1 MKKLLT
7 YLKGKSII
15 FAILA
20 PIAMIVEVSMDLL
33 QPTLMSN
40 IIDIGVAKGDLNY
53 IYKIGLYMIVAA
65 ILSCIGGILCSVFAS
80 IASMTMAQNLREGLF
95 DKINKLSFKEVD
107 NLKTSTLI
115 TRLTNDVTQVQQMV
129 NMTLRAAVRSP
140 LMAIGGIIMASRLSK
155 DLSSIFLISIPMIIV
170 GIVYI
175 LKKSMPL
182 FTKVQSKIDNIN
194 LVMRENILG
203 VRVIKAFNL
212 EENQN
217 KRFIER
223 NEELKN
229 ISIKS
234 QNMNISLWPFAALIM
249 NFSVVA
255 VLWFGGNM
263 VISGNLEVGKIMAFI
278 NYLIQIMNSTIMVIG
293 LMMNFSRA
301 KASADR
307 IIEVLEVESSIIEV
321 DKAKDINSYDL
332 EFKNVS
338 FKYNQEGEQVLENI
352 SFNLKEGE
360 TLGIIGPTG
369 SGKSSLIS
377 LIPRLY
383 DVSYGEILLGGEN
396 IKNLKL
402 KTLRKNIG
410 VVLQDNILFSGNI
423 EDNIK
428 FGNSKATYEEIEQ
441 SAKDAQAFEFINN
454 KKYKYKERVEQRG
467 KNLSGGQKQ
476 RLSITRTLVRK
487 PKILIMDDSSS
498 ALDMETQSKL
508 QKSIKNRND
517 GASLIII
524 AQRISAVMDSDKI
537 IVLDDGKI
545 SDIGSHKELLIKNEI
560 YRSIAISQLG
570 EEVLLNV

>member
-307 IIEVLEVESSIIEV
+307 IIEVLDVESSIIEV

-352 SFNLKEGE
+352 GFNLKEGE

-537 IVLDDGKI
+537 IVLDDGEI

>member
-15 FAILA
+15 FATLA

-517 GASLIII
+517 GVSLIII

>member
-1 MKKLLT
+1 MKKLLK
-7 YLKGKSII
+7 YLKGNSII

-20 PIAMIVEVSMDLL
+20 PIAMMLEVSMDLL

-65 ILSCIGGILCSVFAS
+65 ILSCIGGVLCSFFAS
-80 IASMTMAQNLREGLF
+80 IASMTMAENLRAGIF

-107 NLKTSTLI
+107 NLKNSSLI

-140 LMAIGGIIMASRLSK
+140 LMAIGGMIMASRLSK
-155 DLSSIFLISIPMIIV
+155 NLSLIFLISIPMIIV

-182 FTKVQSKIDNIN
+182 FTKVQDKVDNIN

-234 QNMNISLWPFAALIM
+234 QSMNISLWPFAALIM

-263 VISGNLEVGKIMAFI
+263 VVDGNLEVGKIMAFI

-307 IIEVLEVESSIIEV
+307 IIEVLDVESSIIEV

-338 FKYNQEGEQVLENI
+338 FKYNEEGEKVLENI

-383 DVSYGEILLGGEN
+383 DVNNGEILLGGEN

-428 FGNSKATYEEIEQ
+428 FGNSNASYEEIEK
-441 SAKDAQAFEFINN
+441 SAKDAQAFEFINS

-476 RLSITRTLVRK
+476 RLSITRTLARN
-487 PKILIMDDSSS
+487 PRILIMDDSSS

-508 QKSIKNRND
+508 QESIKNRND
-517 GASLIII
+517 GASLIVI
-524 AQRISAVMDSDKI
+524 AQRISAVMDSDRI

-545 SDIGSHKELLIKNEI
+545 SDIGTHKELLEKNEI
-560 YRSIAISQLG
+560 YRSIALSQLG

>member
-1 MKKLLT
+1 MKKLLK
-7 YLKGKSII
+7 YLKGKSVF

-53 IYKIGLYMIVAA
+53 IYKVGLYMIVAA
-65 ILSCIGGILCSVFAS
+65 ILSCIGGILCSIFAS

-182 FTKVQSKIDNIN
+182 FTKVQAKIDNIN

-234 QNMNISLWPFAALIM
+234 QSMNISLWPFAALIM

-263 VISGNLEVGKIMAFI
+263 VADGNLEVGKIMAFI

-307 IIEVLEVESSIIEV
+307 IIEVLDVESSIIEV
-321 DKAKDINSYDL
+321 DKAKKINSYDL
-332 EFKNVS
+332 EFKNVN

-383 DVSYGEILLGGEN
+383 DVNNGEILLGGEN

-402 KTLRKNIG
+402 KNLRKNIG
-410 VVLQDNILFSGNI
+410 IVLQDNILFSGNI

-428 FGNSKATYEEIEQ
+428 FGNNNATYEEIEK

-454 KKYKYKERVEQRG
+454 KRYKYMERVEQRG

-476 RLSITRTLVRK
+476 RLSITRTLVRN

-508 QKSIKNRND
+508 QESIKNRND
-517 GASLIII
+517 GASVIII

-545 SDIGSHKELLIKNEI
+545 SDIGTHKELLTKNEI

>member
-1 MKKLLT
+1 MKKLLK
-7 YLKGKSII
+7 YLKGKSIF

-53 IYKIGLYMIVAA
+53 IYKVGLYMIVAA
-65 ILSCIGGILCSVFAS
+65 ILSCIGGILCSIFAS

-182 FTKVQSKIDNIN
+182 FTKVQAKIDNIN

-234 QNMNISLWPFAALIM
+234 QSMNISLWPFAALIM

-263 VISGNLEVGKIMAFI
+263 VADGNLEVGKIMAFI

-307 IIEVLEVESSIIEV
+307 IIEVLDVESSIIEV
-321 DKAKDINSYDL
+321 DKAKKINSYDL
-332 EFKNVS
+332 EFKNVN

-383 DVSYGEILLGGEN
+383 DVNNGEILLGGEN

-402 KTLRKNIG
+402 KNLRKNIG
-410 VVLQDNILFSGNI
+410 IVLQDNILFSGNI

-428 FGNSKATYEEIEQ
+428 FGNNNATYEEIEK

-454 KKYKYKERVEQRG
+454 KRYKYMERVEQRG

-476 RLSITRTLVRK
+476 RLSITRTLVRN

-508 QKSIKNRND
+508 QESIKNRND
-517 GASLIII
+517 GASVIII

-545 SDIGSHKELLIKNEI
+545 SDIGTHKELLTKNEI